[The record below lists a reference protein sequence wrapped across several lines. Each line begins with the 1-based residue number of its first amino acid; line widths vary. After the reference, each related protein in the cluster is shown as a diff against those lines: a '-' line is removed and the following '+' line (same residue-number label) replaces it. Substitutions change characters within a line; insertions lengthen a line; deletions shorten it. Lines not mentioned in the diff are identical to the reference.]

1 MKMGFWDS
9 LGKIAG
15 EMVEKGVNDLKK
27 TAGDLRNIR
36 EEMESYSESE
46 LVSAYKSAK
55 RRGDYK
61 VSSTAKTLLKNNY
74 DYEDW
79 QFDGLDFE

>member
-1 MKMGFWDS
+1 MGFWDS
-9 LGKIAG
+9 LGKLAG

-27 TAGDLRNIR
+27 TAGDLRDIR

-61 VSSTAKTLLKNNY
+61 VSSTAKRLLKDNY

-79 QFDGLDFE
+79 QIDGLDF

>member
-1 MKMGFWDS
+1 MGFWDS
-9 LGKIAG
+9 LGKLAG

-27 TAGDLRNIR
+27 TAGDLRDIR

>member
-1 MKMGFWDS
+1 MGFWDS

-55 RRGDYK
+55 RRRDYK
-61 VSSTAKTLLKNNY
+61 VSSTAKRLLKDNY

-79 QFDGLDFE
+79 QIDGLDF

>member
-1 MKMGFWDS
+1 MGFWDS

-27 TAGDLRNIR
+27 TAGDLKNIR

>member
-1 MKMGFWDS
+1 MGFWDS

-27 TAGDLRNIR
+27 TARDLRNIR

>member
-1 MKMGFWDS
+1 MGFWDS
-9 LGKIAG
+9 LGKLAG

-27 TAGDLRNIR
+27 TAGDLRDIR

-61 VSSTAKTLLKNNY
+61 VSSTAKRLLKDNYNY
-74 DYEDW
+74 DDW
-79 QFDGLDFE
+79 QIDALDF

>member
-1 MKMGFWDS
+1 MGFWDS

-27 TAGDLRNIR
+27 TTGDLRNIR

>member
-1 MKMGFWDS
+1 MGFWDS
-9 LGKIAG
+9 LGKLAG
-15 EMVEKGVNDLKK
+15 EVVEKGVNDLKK
-27 TAGDLRNIR
+27 TAGDLRDIR

-61 VSSTAKTLLKNNY
+61 VSSTAKRLLKDNYNY
-74 DYEDW
+74 DDW
-79 QFDGLDFE
+79 QIDGLDF

>member
-1 MKMGFWDS
+1 MKLGFWDS

-27 TAGDLRNIR
+27 TAGDLRDIR

>member
-1 MKMGFWDS
+1 MGFWDS

-27 TAGDLRNIR
+27 TAGDLRDIR

-61 VSSTAKTLLKNNY
+61 VSSTAKRLLKDNY

-79 QFDGLDFE
+79 QIDGLDF

>member
-1 MKMGFWDS
+1 MGFWDS

-27 TAGDLRNIR
+27 TAGDLKNIR

-61 VSSTAKTLLKNNY
+61 VSSTAKRLLKDNY

-79 QFDGLDFE
+79 QIDGLDF

>member
-1 MKMGFWDS
+1 MGFWDS

-61 VSSTAKTLLKNNY
+61 VSSTAKRLSKDNY

-79 QFDGLDFE
+79 QIDGLDF

>member
-1 MKMGFWDS
+1 MGFWDS

-27 TAGDLRNIR
+27 TAGDLRDIR
-36 EEMESYSESE
+36 EEMESYRESE

>member
-1 MKMGFWDS
+1 MGFWDS

-79 QFDGLDFE
+79 

>member
-1 MKMGFWDS
+1 MGFWDS
-9 LGKIAG
+9 LGKLAG
-15 EMVEKGVNDLKK
+15 EVVEKGVNDLKK

-36 EEMESYSESE
+36 EEMENYSESE

-61 VSSTAKTLLKNNY
+61 VSSTAKRLLKDNYNY
-74 DYEDW
+74 DDW
-79 QFDGLDFE
+79 KIDGLDF

>member
-1 MKMGFWDS
+1 MGFWDS

-36 EEMESYSESE
+36 EEM
-46 LVSAYKSAK
+46 
-55 RRGDYK
+55 
-61 VSSTAKTLLKNNY
+61 
-74 DYEDW
+74 
-79 QFDGLDFE
+79 

>member
-1 MKMGFWDS
+1 MGFWDS

-61 VSSTAKTLLKNNY
+61 VSSTAKRLLKDNYNY
-74 DYEDW
+74 DDW
-79 QFDGLDFE
+79 QIDGLDF

>member
-1 MKMGFWDS
+1 MGFWDS
-9 LGKIAG
+9 LGKLA
-15 EMVEKGVNDLKK
+15 EEVVEKGVNDLKK
-27 TAGDLRNIR
+27 TAGDLRDIR

-61 VSSTAKTLLKNNY
+61 VSSTAKRLLKDNYNY
-74 DYEDW
+74 DDW
-79 QFDGLDFE
+79 QIDGLDF

>member
-1 MKMGFWDS
+1 MGFWDS